1 MANESKKT
9 TLVVVHSQ
17 EFLKGVEDGITWYL
31 HGDTPEKPVTEEDVI
46 DFLQGNMLEIALEG
60 RLDEKRLRGYAGFL
74 VGWISGQLPL
84 LAASKQQG

>member
-1 MANESKKT
+1 MVFAR
-9 TLVVVHSQ
+9 
-17 EFLKGVEDGITWYL
+17 
-31 HGDTPEKPVTEEDVI
+31 DTPEKPVTEEDVI

>member
-1 MANESKKT
+1 MASESKKA

-17 EFLKGVEDGITWYL
+17 EFLKGVEDGITWYF

-46 DFLQGNMLEIALEG
+46 DFLQGNLLEIALEG
-60 RLDEKRLRGYAGFL
+60 YLDEKRLRGYAGFL

-84 LAASKQQG
+84 LAASKQLG